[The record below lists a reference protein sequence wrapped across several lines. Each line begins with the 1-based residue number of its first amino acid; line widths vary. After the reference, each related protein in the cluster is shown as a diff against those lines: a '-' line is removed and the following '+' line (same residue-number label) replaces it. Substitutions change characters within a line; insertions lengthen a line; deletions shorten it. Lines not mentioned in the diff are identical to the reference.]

1 MVFHTIQ
8 ELLPEYA
15 EYHEILQ
22 RLLVL
27 IICARPV
34 LYGSLLF
41 VDAWEIFACQI
52 SVSPYH

>member
-1 MVFHTIQ
+1 MVFHTTQ

-52 SVSPYH
+52 SVSLYH